1 MAAIDALQRI
11 LRAAQT
17 VERLKVQLDQAEQEL
32 LAAAAQRQ
40 SALSKAQAIRAQI
53 VTAKDAFAQVLE
65 NNLPEL
71 KGE

>member
-17 VERLKVQLDQAEQEL
+17 VERLKSQLDQAEQEL

-40 SALSKAQAIRAQI
+40 SALTKAQDIRAQI
-53 VTAKDAFAQVLE
+53 VLAKDAFAQVLE
-65 NNLPEL
+65 NNLLEL
-71 KGE
+71 KGQ

>member
-40 SALSKAQAIRAQI
+40 AALSKAQQIRAQI